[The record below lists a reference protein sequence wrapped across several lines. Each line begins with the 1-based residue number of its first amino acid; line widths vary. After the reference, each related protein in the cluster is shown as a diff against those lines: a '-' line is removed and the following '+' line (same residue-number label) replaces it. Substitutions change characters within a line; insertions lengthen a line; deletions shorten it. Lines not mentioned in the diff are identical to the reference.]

1 MTIKE
6 CETRIEDVKQR
17 IFHIDFDVDVFLL
30 GKASIETKES
40 GVRTKSWTD
49 YVKKPNLCLYLRGL
63 KPPKDSL
70 IRLWLYQWI

>member
-1 MTIKE
+1 MKSDYE
-6 CETRIEDVKQR
+6 
-17 IFHIDFDVDVFLL
+17 
-30 GKASIETKES
+30 KAIQKYFTACI